1 MSKIIT
7 LTPEQVK
14 AHPLIRKKGNKD
26 IPILFYDFLAEHEH
40 IPDNTMIQC
49 THVNIAKNI
58 QDAWYNYVQ
67 EQELMSEYEFTNVL
81 LWKGPK
87 AVVTRIYSSI
97 LPKSI
102 LYQNFICL
110 HGQIYRKTL

>member
-49 THVNIAKNI
+49 THVNIAKI
-58 QDAWYNYVQ
+58 FK
-67 EQELMSEYEFTNVL
+67 M
-81 LWKGPK
+81 
-87 AVVTRIYSSI
+87 
-97 LPKSI
+97 
-102 LYQNFICL
+102 
-110 HGQIYRKTL
+110 HGTIMYRNRN